1 MGDLFFSIFKML
13 GIKLTN
19 ILKKMV
25 YHILNP
31 FLLSGL
37 LNPLL
42 EKKFWVTKYTMQVLG
57 CEQTY

>member
-25 YHILNP
+25 YRILNP
-31 FLLSGL
+31 YFTVRIIESPFGKKVLSDKIY
-37 LNPLL
+37 NASPR
-42 EKKFWVTKYTMQVLG
+42 M
-57 CEQTY
+57 